1 MRVAVPEQVDRD
13 AARKVEITF
22 ASLADQIRALT
33 AHRTHST
40 PGVYGHQRRDRHG
53 RHLSVKSKKATP
65 DGPPLVGP
73 LLYCRG
79 WSRVN
84 TRSEEHTSE
93 LQSLMRISYAVFCL
107 KKKKTH
113 IKTI

>member
-1 MRVAVPEQVDRD
+1 MRISDWSSDVCSSEL
-13 AARKVEITF
+13 ARKVEITF
-22 ASLADQIRALT
+22 ASLTDQIRART

-53 RHLSVKSKKATP
+53 RHLSVKSKEATP

-84 TRSEEHTSE
+84 TGVLPFPFVLRSH
-93 LQSLMRISYAVFCL
+93 
-107 KKKKTH
+107 
-113 IKTI
+113 